1 VKVFSCWD
9 IGSRTA
15 APTDS
20 EGKQA
25 IGHEDAQPHH
35 DSEVNSA
42 NMSDCELSGDLKGF
56 QVIYIPDW
64 KLNEDHRNVS
74 C

>member
-1 VKVFSCWD
+1 MLGYRFSH
-9 IGSRTA
+9 GSANRQQA
-15 APTDS
+15 S